1 MEYNLFMVEQ
11 LYSDIPPTNLRNKKE
26 KFTPAKTNKFWLW
39 VASFFFFNMLQNR
52 FYAFR
57 YRGEENYYNGDT
69 KIPTILFAP
78 HSNWWDGIVFY
89 NITHR
94 IFHKE
99 IRIMIEELNR
109 FPILNH
115 GGGYSVNKSS
125 SQSVMKALQY
135 SVDVVGDLKNLLC
148 IFPQGIIRPP
158 HFRPIEFQTGL
169 AYIAKNAV
177 KKYGRINLIPV
188 AIDYA
193 FFRDNRPEVVV
204 DFGKRI
210 ELDKSSDLDKKELT
224 HMLEKALET
233 TCDEQFKEISTGDV
247 TNYNI
252 LFKQHLKWY
261 RRIEQRLKRIDLPPV
276 ADV

>member
-1 MEYNLFMVEQ
+1 MVEQ
-11 LYSDIPPTNLRNKKE
+11 LYSEIPPTKLRNKKE
-26 KFTPAKTNKFWLW
+26 KFTPAKTSKFWLW
-39 VASFFFFNMLQNR
+39 VASLFFFNMLQNR

-57 YRGEENYYNGDT
+57 YRGAEEYFDGDT
-69 KIPTILFAP
+69 DAPTILFAP
-78 HSNWWDGIVFY
+78 HCNWWDGIVFY

-125 SQSVMKALQY
+125 SQSVMQALKY
-135 SVDVVGDLKNLLC
+135 SVDVVGDNRNLLC

-158 HFRPIEFQTGL
+158 HYRPIEFQTGL
-169 AYIAKNAV
+169 AYIAQNAV
-177 KKYGRINLIPV
+177 KKYGRVNLIPV
-188 AIDYA
+188 AIDYT

-204 DFGKRI
+204 DFGKCI
-210 ELDKSSDLDKKELT
+210 KLDQTNQLDKKELT
-224 HMLEKALET
+224 HMLEQALT
-233 TCDEQFKEISTGDV
+233 QTCDAQFMEISQGDV
-247 TNYNI
+247 SNYTI

-261 RRIEQRLKRIDLPPV
+261 RRIEQRLKSIDLPPV
-276 ADV
+276 AGK